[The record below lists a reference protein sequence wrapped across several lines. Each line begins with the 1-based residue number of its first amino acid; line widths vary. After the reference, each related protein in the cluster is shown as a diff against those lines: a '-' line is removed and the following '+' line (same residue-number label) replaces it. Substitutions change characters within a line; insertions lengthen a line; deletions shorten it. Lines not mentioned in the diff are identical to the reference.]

1 MPVMNEEI
9 YFRHSEKPN
18 DSLLKYPE
26 ESLQLRTIKPRL
38 FGTLHSFLWSIE
50 TLLGGTYVEYQLWRG
65 DKLVSKAEVVSWIPQ
80 FPFMPKNGLHVG
92 PCITMKDERGR
103 GYYPYLLSKI
113 VEDNSS
119 KECYMIVSPKNVPS
133 TRGVEKAGFRSFAT
147 GYRTRLGRYV
157 IQK

>member
-1 MPVMNEEI
+1 MNEEV

-18 DSLLKYPE
+18 RSLLKYPE
-26 ESLQLRTIKPRL
+26 ERLYIKIVKPR
-38 FGTLHSFLWSIE
+38 FFSSLHTFLWSIE
-50 TLLGGTYVEYQLWRG
+50 TLWGGRYVEYQLWRG
-65 DKLVSKAEVVSWIPQ
+65 EKLVSKAEVVSWIPQ
-80 FPFMPKNGLHVG
+80 FPFMPKNGFHVG
-92 PCITMKDERGR
+92 PCVTIKDERGR

-119 KECYMIVSPKNVPS
+119 RECYMIVNPKNIPS

-157 IQK
+157 IHK